1 MKNLILLFS
10 FIIIAFSS
18 VGQSKST
25 SVTSGN
31 CFKDWYSLFKE
42 RGANTVPDGTNDVI
56 ISIRNGDYSECFM
69 GKIDVAGGVLNG
81 KIQVQKIDGSYG
93 EFDKSVSAAYMNNEG
108 RLKEELRI
116 INGGMTASVPLTDG
130 EVIRLFFYKSLKDKA
145 MGNKKAPSPSQ
156 LIKN

>member
-1 MKNLILLFS
+1 MKNLIFS
-10 FIIIAFSS
+10 FALISIVFSS
-18 VGQSKST
+18 LAQTKGT
-25 SVTSGN
+25 SASAGN
-31 CFKDWYSLFKE
+31 CFKEWYSLFKE

-81 KIQVQKIDGSYG
+81 KIQVQKIDGSFG
-93 EFDKSVSAAYMNNEG
+93 EFDKSVSAAYMNSEG
-108 RLKEELRI
+108 RLKEELRT

-145 MGNKKAPSPSQ
+145 MSNKKAPPASE

>member
-69 GKIDVAGGVLNG
+69 GKIDVAGGVLN
-81 KIQVQKIDGSYG
+81 
-93 EFDKSVSAAYMNNEG
+93 E
-108 RLKEELRI
+108 
-116 INGGMTASVPLTDG
+116 
-130 EVIRLFFYKSLKDKA
+130 
-145 MGNKKAPSPSQ
+145 
-156 LIKN
+156 